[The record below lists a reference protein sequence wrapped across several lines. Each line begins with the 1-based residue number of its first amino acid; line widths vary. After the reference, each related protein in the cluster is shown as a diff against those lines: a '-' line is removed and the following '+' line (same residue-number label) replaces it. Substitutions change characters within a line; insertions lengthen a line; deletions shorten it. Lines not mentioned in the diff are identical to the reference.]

1 MHLFTISAALK
12 PSSLHEATLS
22 CQVLSDI
29 WKFKTRKMYALHS
42 ARYLTVQMVLTDYS
56 NTRECYR
63 SHISIQKTERNTKNS
78 QTKKEEKAC
87 QTVALVPHTLEL
99 HQSDEQHFIKL
110 TIIVASVLTPSAP
123 HSLLSHSRHVVRF
136 VFLRKIVQSHRS
148 DRLQRSSIVWIG
160 DRREEGWKG
169 HQGDVHR

>member
-1 MHLFTISAALK
+1 MRPPYPAKSFLTSGNSKQEKCTLFILHAISRFRWFL
-12 PSSLHEATLS
+12 
-22 CQVLSDI
+22 QI
-29 WKFKTRKMYALHS
+29 
-42 ARYLTVQMVLTDYS
+42 TVI
-56 NTRECYR
+56 RENVTVVTFQYT
-63 SHISIQKTERNTKNS
+63 SERNTKNS